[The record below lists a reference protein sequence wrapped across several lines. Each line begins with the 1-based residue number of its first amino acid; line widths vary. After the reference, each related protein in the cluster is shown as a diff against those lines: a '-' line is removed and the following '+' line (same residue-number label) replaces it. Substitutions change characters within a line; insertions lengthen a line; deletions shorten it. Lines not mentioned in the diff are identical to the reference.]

1 MKRVAIYIR
10 SAFKD
15 NTGKIE
21 KQSVQLQQY
30 ATEHGGTVVGI
41 YIDNGRSG
49 RRMFWRRSLKKM
61 LKRCKKGEIDDVLV
75 LTISHLA
82 REVKIHRKI
91 CDKLKKYGVSL
102 TTADK
107 GQVVDNHIDKTLLC
121 IGTKIKG
128 VA

>member
-10 SAFKD
+10 SALKD
-15 NTGKIE
+15 KTGKIE
-21 KQSVQLQQY
+21 KQSAQLQQY

-41 YIDNGRSG
+41 YIDNGKSG

-61 LKRCKKGEIDDVLV
+61 LKRCKKGEIDDILV

-107 GQVVDNHIDKTLLC
+107 GEIIDNPIENMLLYLARKT
-121 IGTKIKG
+121 KG
-128 VA
+128 FA

>member
-10 SAFKD
+10 SALKD
-15 NTGKIE
+15 KTGKIE
-21 KQSVQLQQY
+21 KQSAQLQQY

-61 LKRCKKGEIDDVLV
+61 LKRCKKGEIDNVLV

-91 CDKLKKYGVSL
+91 CDKLKNYGVSL

-107 GQVVDNHIDKTLLC
+107 GEILDDPIENTILYFTKKT
-121 IGTKIKG
+121 KRW
-128 VA
+128 A